1 MEQVEV
7 LDRAEI
13 NGQTVIVEYSKTEA
27 ALAVLR
33 GKYENV
39 VFDCTTTKGDK
50 EARAARLDLTTLRTS
65 LEKKRK
71 ELKSP
76 ALELGRKIDSEAER
90 VTVEIVKLEKPI
102 DEQIKADEARR
113 AAEKA
118 ERERI
123 EAVRIQALQDKVTS
137 IHSFVQK
144 CHGISAERIAT
155 GIEKVKLIDTS
166 QGVFFEFSTDASAA
180 KAATLKA
187 MQELYAQALERE
199 EVAAK
204 VEAQRS
210 ENERVAAKQKV
221 LADSLAQ
228 QKAELDK
235 AAADVARASALLEE
249 SSKKPEAVPAPQA
262 VAVAQPSVATTLTSV
277 ASTGMATFAAS
288 TSSSAPTISATRKA
302 LNERLDKLDEKEL
315 ERMLH
320 FVMSRYDKQAA

>member
-50 EARAARLDLTTLRTS
+50 EARSARLDLTTLRTS

-71 ELKSP
+71 ELKAP
-76 ALELGRKIDSEAER
+76 ALDLGKKIDSEAER

-113 AAEKA
+113 AAEKF
-118 ERERI
+118 ERDRI
-123 EAVRIQALQDKVTS
+123 EAERIQALQDKITS
-137 IHSFVQK
+137 IHAFVQK

-155 GIEKVKLIDTS
+155 GIEKVKLIDTN
-166 QGVFFEFSTDASAA
+166 QDVFFEFSTDATAA
-180 KAATLKA
+180 KSATLQA
-187 MQELYAQALERE
+187 MQELHAKAVGSEA
-199 EVAAK
+199 VAAK
-204 VEAQRS
+204 VEAQRI
-210 ENERVAAKQKV
+210 ENERVAAEQKV
-221 LADSLAQ
+221 LADSLAL

-235 AAADVARASALLEE
+235 AAADVAKASALLEE
-249 SSKKPEAVPAPQA
+249 SSKKPEAMPAPQSA
-262 VAVAQPSVATTLTSV
+262 AVAQSSVTTTLTSV
-277 ASTGMATFAAS
+277 ASTGIAAFS
-288 TSSSAPTISATRKA
+288 ANTSSSVPTISAIRKE
-302 LNERLDKLDEKEL
+302 LNERLDKLGESEL
-315 ERMLH
+315 KRILS
-320 FVMSRYDKQAA
+320 FVVSRYELQAA